1 MVVELLEDKKRWD
14 QFVETSPQGFL
25 FHKWD
30 FLKTVERHS
39 RYQLV
44 PYCIYSGEE
53 LRCIFPFFYCG
64 AFRTDASVVA
74 TAAPYTNL
82 VFRSRF

>member
-14 QFVETSPQGFL
+14 QFVENSPQGLL

-39 RYQLV
+39 KYRFL
-44 PYCIYSGEE
+44 PYCVYSGEQ
-53 LRCIFPFFYCG
+53 LRCIFPFFVG
-64 AFRTDASVVA
+64 RDHGLTVMHS
-74 TAAPYTNL
+74 PPPQHTNF

>member
-1 MVVELLEDKKRWD
+1 MAVELLEDKKRWD
-14 QFVETSPQGFL
+14 QFVETSPQGLL

-39 RYQLV
+39 KYEFL
-44 PYCIYSGEE
+44 PYCVYSGEE
-53 LRCIFPFFYCG
+53 LRCIFPFFIG
-64 AFRTDASVVA
+64 RDARTDRHDLP
-74 TAAPYTNL
+74 TAEHTNL